1 MAHEEKKAN
10 MWAMFCHLSALSIYV
25 GIPLGNIVA
34 PLVIWLIRRDEF
46 PFADEQGKELANFQI
61 SMTLYGIIAGLLCFI
76 LIGFVLLPALL
87 VANII
92 LIIIATIRANRGE
105 GYRYPWTMRLI
116 K

>member
-46 PFADEQGKELANFQI
+46 PFADEQGKELVNFQI
-61 SMTLYGIIAGLLCFI
+61 SMTLYGMIAGLLCFI

>member
-46 PFADEQGKELANFQI
+46 PFADEQGKELVNFQI
-61 SMTLYGIIAGLLCFI
+61 PMTLYGIIAGLLCFI

>member
-10 MWAMFCHLSALSIYV
+10 MWAMFCLLSALSIYV

-46 PFADEQGKELANFQI
+46 PFADEQGKELVNFQI